1 MRRSRIGL
9 LLIMLSIVL
18 AVTACGGS
26 STKQDGQT
34 GGGQASNA
42 NEKETGNSAKSDVKL
57 SFWMQS
63 YGDRTAQAEAM
74 DSIVDQF
81 KQETGI
87 EVEYEIIDWNSANQK
102 YSIAMAGGETPDIAE
117 YFWLATFAKMGGEK
131 YGPMQINDVAQ
142 ELDAEN
148 TYYAS
153 SLNETKIGNDYYAL
167 PWRMDTR
174 IMIYRTDHFE
184 EAGISAPPETW
195 DELVETANALTVREG
210 DHIAR
215 SGMAFYVT
223 RGDFTQSA
231 MATMAQ
237 NGTSVMD
244 FNTEE
249 VLVNQPKAVEA
260 LQFMQDL
267 VKKHKVISETMATPT
282 TDSATKFFT
291 GEVSMLL
298 GVNPDFLKTL
308 EAQAPQLL
316 DKVAFATLPSK
327 DGSGQ
332 SSVLFA
338 APVSVFK
345 GTKHPEEAK
354 QFLKFFLHKDNQIKL
369 MKATGLIN
377 ANKEVMNDEMYT
389 GDWYATLAK
398 QAERAVNGDLPVS
411 YWGSISAFP
420 DGPVAD
426 MVSKIMFGMDVQ
438 QSADE
443 AAKKIG
449 SIIQESKN

>member
-1 MRRSRIGL
+1 MRKFKSSLFL
-9 LLIMLSIVL
+9 LMLAIVL
-18 AVTACGGS
+18 LVSACGNAANTGS
-26 STKQDGQT
+26 GNEAAGNEA
-34 GGGQASNA
+34 GGNKAAG
-42 NEKETGNSAKSDVKL
+42 NEVKSDVKL

-63 YGDRTAQAEAM
+63 YGDRTEQANAM
-74 DSIVDQF
+74 DSIVAQF
-81 KQETGI
+81 KEETGI
-87 EVEYEIIDWNSANQK
+87 EVEYDIIDWNTANQK
-102 YSIAMAGGETPDIAE
+102 YSLAMSGGETPDIAE
-117 YFWLATFAKMGGEK
+117 YFFLTTFAEMGGEQ
-131 YGPMQINDVAQ
+131 YGPMEINDVAE

-153 SLNETKIGNDYYAL
+153 ALNETKIGEDYYAL

-184 EAGISAPPETW
+184 EANISSPPETW
-195 DELVETANALTVREG
+195 DELVETAEALTVRQG
-210 DHIAR
+210 DSITR
-215 SGMAFYVT
+215 SGMAFYVV

-231 MATMAQ
+231 MATLAQ

-244 FNTEE
+244 FQTEE
-249 VLVNQPKAVEA
+249 VLVNQPAAIEA

-267 VKKHKVISETMATPT
+267 VKEHKVISEAMATPT

-316 DKVAFATLPSK
+316 DKVGFATMPSK
-327 DGSGQ
+327 DGSGN

-354 QFLKFFLHKDNQIKL
+354 QFLKFFLQKDNQIKL

-377 ANKEVMNDEMYT
+377 ANIEVMQDEMFT
-389 GDWYATLAK
+389 NDWYTTLAK
-398 QAERAVNGDLPVS
+398 QAERAVNGDLPVP

-426 MVSKIMFGMDVQ
+426 MVSKIMFGYDVQ

-443 AAKKIG
+443 AAEKIKT
-449 SIIQESKN
+449 IIQDSK